1 MNERVLD
8 GTSMAGEEAPV
19 ASPLVRRYQQ
29 MLRAVDGL
37 SYGAIAL
44 MMTLMTGL
52 VTAQVVLRY
61 FFGDS
66 IDWADEVSRLAFV
79 WSIFLA
85 LPHGIKKGI
94 HVGIDILIN
103 RFGSRMRENLMR
115 LMLAL
120 SAMLML
126 IVMWNAGMVAREAW
140 GEMMPTVDLSVS
152 VFYVAVIISMA
163 HCFLHLLFL
172 VWQGSDVWGND

>member
-1 MNERVLD
+1 MSNRVLD
-8 GTSMAGEEAPV
+8 GAPAAEASG

-29 MLRAVDGL
+29 LLKAADGL
-37 SYGAIAL
+37 SYGLITLA
-44 MMTLMTGL
+44 MTLMTGL

-66 IDWADEVSRLAFV
+66 LDWADEISRLAFV

-85 LPHGIKKGI
+85 LPHGVKKGI

-103 RFGSRMRENLMR
+103 QFGAGLREGLMR

-120 SAMLML
+120 SGALML
-126 IVMWNAGMVAREAW
+126 LVLWQAILVAQEAW
-140 GEMMPTVDLSVS
+140 GEMMPTVELSVS
-152 VFYVAVIISMA
+152 AFYIAVIISMA
-163 HCFLHLLFL
+163 HTFLHLAFL
-172 VWQGSDVWGND
+172 VWQGTHVWGDE

>member
-8 GTSMAGEEAPV
+8 GAPV
-19 ASPLVRRYQQ
+19 AEEVATASPLVRRYQQ
-29 MLRAVDGL
+29 MLKAVDGL
-37 SYGAIAL
+37 SYGLIAL
-44 MMTLMTGL
+44 TMTLMTGL

-66 IDWADEVSRLAFV
+66 LDWADEMSRLAFV

-85 LPHGIKKGI
+85 LPHGVKKGI

-103 RFGSRMRENLMR
+103 QFGSHIRESLMR

-120 SAMLML
+120 SSALML
-126 IVMWNAGMVAREAW
+126 LVMWQAVLVAQEAW
-140 GEMMPTVDLSVS
+140 GEMMPTVELSVS
-152 VFYVAVIISMA
+152 AFYIAVILSMA
-163 HCFLHLLFL
+163 HAFLHLAFL
-172 VWQGSDVWGND
+172 VWQGTHVWGDE

>member
-8 GTSMAGEEAPV
+8 GAPV
-19 ASPLVRRYQQ
+19 AEEVATASPLVRRYQQ
-29 MLRAVDGL
+29 MLKAVDGL
-37 SYGAIAL
+37 SYGLIAL
-44 MMTLMTGL
+44 AMTLMTGL

-66 IDWADEVSRLAFV
+66 LDWADEMSRLAFV

-85 LPHGIKKGI
+85 LPHGVKKGI

-103 RFGSRMRENLMR
+103 QFGSHIRESLMR

-120 SAMLML
+120 SSALML
-126 IVMWNAGMVAREAW
+126 LVMWQAVLVAQEAW
-140 GEMMPTVDLSVS
+140 GEMMPTVELSVS
-152 VFYVAVIISMA
+152 AFYIAVIISMA
-163 HCFLHLLFL
+163 HAFLHLAFL
-172 VWQGSDVWGND
+172 VWQGTHVWGDE